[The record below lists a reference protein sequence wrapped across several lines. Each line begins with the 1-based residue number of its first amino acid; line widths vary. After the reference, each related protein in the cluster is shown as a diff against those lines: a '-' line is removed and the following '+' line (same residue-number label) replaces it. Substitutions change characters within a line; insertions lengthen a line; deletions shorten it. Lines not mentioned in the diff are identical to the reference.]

1 MPDLAQFAPQGR
13 FIFGQGKRWLA
24 DLTDDHLALEPIA
37 GAKTAGW
44 LVGHLSVTGDFGRR
58 ICGLTPMCPKEWRAL
73 FNPGTFPSLDRSVY
87 PPMAELR
94 ETVAKVYRDFFAEA
108 PNAAAEVLA
117 MANPYTPALGAFPT
131 AGDFAAYLMTGHL
144 AHHLGQLGSWH
155 AAAGLRDTS
164 VRVAD

>member
-1 MPDLAQFAPQGR
+1 MNQLSAFAPQGR

-24 DLTDDHLALEPIA
+24 DLTDDHLALEPIS
-37 GAKTAGW
+37 GTKTAGW

-58 ICGLTPMCPKEWRAL
+58 ICGLTPMCSKEWRAL

-94 ETVAKVYRDFFAEA
+94 EIAMAVYRDFFSSA
-108 PNAAAEVLA
+108 PNASEETLA
-117 MANPYTPALGAFPT
+117 MPNPYTPAIGAFPT

-155 AAAGLRDTS
+155 AAAGLRKS
-164 VRVAD
+164 GAPVAD